1 MVTAKLICLVLLIQA
16 IAFARSFALLKAGKS
31 IAARIAI
38 IAITTK
44 SSISVKAEFG
54 EVVRV
59 DLEGPFERLAWKS
72 KLSKKGFTQFD
83 RNDRNGLHANFIVT

>member
-38 IAITTK
+38 IAITT
-44 SSISVKAEFG
+44 SNSINVKAEFG
-54 EVVRV
+54 DVMRW
-59 DLEGPFERLAWKS
+59 DFEGLFGRPAWKS
-72 KLSKKGFTQFD
+72 ELSNKGFTHFD
-83 RNDRNGLHANFIVT
+83 GNSFHPIFIVT